1 MKKVLLASLLAT
13 TFGVAHAE
21 GLNGNFSLTSDY
33 RFRGI
38 SQTQN
43 AAAIQGGVDYTHAS
57 GFYAGNW
64 NSSVSSQM
72 YTNGSGME
80 SDLYAGFKKTILGLT
95 FDVGS
100 YNYVYPR
107 STTGSVTDYDTKEV
121 FAGVAYKELVSFKY
135 SQSLSNYFGVANSKN
150 SNYYQ
155 VDSKVPLA
163 AGLSAV
169 AHLGR
174 TSVNHS
180 SNLNYTDYNVG
191 VVYDLKG
198 WDIGGRFYTNTGMTK
213 TAQAATTLNGQ
224 SLYKNA
230 VVISAS
236 KSF

>member
-64 NSSVSSQM
+64 NSSISSQM

-80 SDLYAGFKKTILGLT
+80 SDLYAGFKKTVLGLT

-107 STTGSVTDYDTKEV
+107 STASATTDYDTKEV
-121 FAGVAYKELVSFKY
+121 YAGVAYKELVSFKY
-135 SQSLSNYFGVANSKN
+135 SQSLSNYFGVANSRN

-155 VDSKVPLA
+155 LDSKIPLA
-163 AGLSAV
+163 GNLSAV
-169 AHLGR
+169 AHIGH
-174 TSVNHS
+174 TAVNHS
-180 SNLNYTDYNVG
+180 SNLNYSDYNVG

-198 WDIGGRFYTNTGMTK
+198 WDIGGRFYTNTGMTSTAK
-213 TAQAATTLNGQ
+213 TATTLNGQ

-230 VVISAS
+230 IVISAS

>member
-64 NSSVSSQM
+64 NSSISSQM

-80 SDLYAGFKKTILGLT
+80 SDLYAGFKKTVLGLT

-107 STTGSVTDYDTKEV
+107 STTGSTTDYDTKEV
-121 FAGVAYKELVSFKY
+121 YAGVAYKELVSFKY
-135 SQSLSNYFGVANSKN
+135 SQSLSNYFGVANSRN

-155 VDSKVPLA
+155 LDSKVPLA
-163 AGLSAV
+163 GNLSAV
-169 AHLGR
+169 AHIGH
-174 TSVNHS
+174 TAVNHS
-180 SNLNYTDYNVG
+180 SNLNYSDYNVG

-213 TAQAATTLNGQ
+213 TAQTATTLNGQ

-230 VVISAS
+230 IVISAS